1 MEIDTDEEPRYS
13 GVNKNISLPSNI
25 NTDKQ
30 AILNILHNHFLL
42 SQILWPDHDVVA
54 ANSMSGTTVFTLRNK
69 ILHFITHRCGR
80 VKFVNCRNGIY
91 IGEKVVGL
99 PELMLNYFVTETE
112 GQSSEHRALVHYKR
126 EEDK

>member
-13 GVNKNISLPSNI
+13 GVSKNIPLPSNI

-30 AILNILHNHFLL
+30 AVLNILHNHFLL
-42 SQILWPDHDVVA
+42 SQIFWPDHDVVA

-69 ILHFITHRCGR
+69 IFYFITHCCSR
-80 VKFVNCRNGIY
+80 VRFVSCSNGIY

-99 PELMLNYFVTETE
+99 PKLMLNYFVTETE